1 MTTPPPDPNPE
12 QADHSAAA
20 VPTARAQAKPR
31 LGRYE
36 IAGLL
41 ATGGMAEI
49 WLGRL
54 VGPMGFEHPV
64 VLKRILPHLARVPE
78 FVSMFV
84 DEARITAGIKHPN
97 VALVFELVHD
107 AGELFLVMEYL
118 AGESLA
124 GLNRRLSK
132 QGRTL
137 DPALAAYVIA
147 EACTGL
153 HAAHELSDEQGFPR
167 DLVHRDISPQN
178 IFITYSGQVK
188 LLDFGI
194 AKAANRSTE
203 TEAGQVK
210 GKFAYMSPEQC
221 QGQPLDRRSDLFSMG
236 IVLWETSLG
245 TRLFHRGTE
254 LLTFQAICEA
264 PVLRPSAACAGYP
277 PQLEQVCMRAL
288 ERVRGRRYATAL
300 ELRAALL
307 PVARELGLG
316 DDGETRLGQ
325 LMRALFAERVE
336 AKQEMLL
343 QFQAGGLP
351 SSVPAAEVDQAVEL
365 PSLDLAAMVPED
377 AAPED
382 AAPLEDTAL
391 HEESAAPAGSRP
403 SSMAR
408 AALAVALAGFVG
420 VAAWGLHSATSS
432 APSAASN
439 LAASGNHAAASGAA
453 ATIHPGTSPASPGA
467 LAAGSTPA
475 PAPDAASVSIRVE
488 TSPPGAHILLGTTN
502 QGKTPS
508 TFSTPRSDQAQALK
522 LSLPGYQPHEEAL
535 TANVSQR
542 LSITLR
548 PLAPRR
554 APEAKP
560 IPRFR

>member
-1 MTTPPPDPNPE
+1 MTTPPPESNPD
-12 QADHSAAA
+12 QGASTSAAA
-20 VPTARAQAKPR
+20 TPDAQAKPR
-31 LGRYE
+31 LGRYDV
-36 IAGLL
+36 AGLL

-64 VLKRILPHLARVPE
+64 VLKRILPHLARVPA

-84 DEARITAGIKHPN
+84 DEARITSGIKHPN
-97 VALVFELVHD
+97 VAQVNELVHE

-124 GLNRRLSK
+124 GLLRRLNK
-132 QGRTL
+132 QGRSL
-137 DPALAAYVIA
+137 DPALAAYVVA
-147 EACTGL
+147 EACAGL
-153 HAAHELSDEQGFPR
+153 HAAHELTDEQGFPR
-167 DLVHRDISPQN
+167 DVVHRDISPQN

-194 AKAANRSTE
+194 AKAANRSTQ

-236 IVLWETSLG
+236 IVLWEASLG
-245 TRLFHRGTE
+245 KRLFHRGSE

-264 PVLRPSAACAGYP
+264 PVLRPSALLAEYP
-277 PQLEQVCMRAL
+277 AALEQVCMRAL
-288 ERVRGRRYATAL
+288 ERPRARRYATAL

-307 PVARELGLG
+307 PVARALGLE

-325 LMRALFAERVE
+325 LMKQVFAERVE

-351 SSVPAAEVDQAVEL
+351 SSVPAGEVDEAVEL
-365 PSLDLAAMVPED
+365 PCLDPAGPTQQDEPAHVTDAAPARAKSRVRAALGLAAAALATLGGAAVWRSGQTDNQIDGDLAATE
-377 AAPED
+377 AAAEHSR
-382 AAPLEDTAL
+382 T
-391 HEESAAPAGSRP
+391 SPA
-403 SSMAR
+403 
-408 AALAVALAGFVG
+408 
-420 VAAWGLHSATSS
+420 
-432 APSAASN
+432 APSAS
-439 LAASGNHAAASGAA
+439 
-453 ATIHPGTSPASPGA
+453 ATISARAP
-467 LAAGSTPA
+467 TPEA
-475 PAPDAASVSIRVE
+475 VSIRVE
-488 TSPPGAHILLGTTN
+488 TSPPGAQIRLGDVSY
-502 QGKTPS
+502 GKTPN
-508 TFSTPRSDQAQALK
+508 TFSTPRSDHAQSLK
-522 LSLPGYQPHEEAL
+522 LSLPGYQPHEETL
-535 TANVSQR
+535 TANVTQR
-542 LSITLR
+542 FAISLK

-554 APEAKP
+554 PPEPKP